1 MIWLD
6 AAPER
11 PVDATLMKNALAAV
25 LRVDTSAIEVVNDL
39 SQAQDKA
46 VLCIIHEGDGSDF
59 SQVVSIYVKEE
70 LTPPGLLEGGSQIA
84 NFAQTAILLP
94 NDESANPYSFVLAS
108 PSGWL
113 VNVLVDA
120 NQLDR
125 HDRYVIAACEGAPR
139 FAEGGNS

>member
-39 SQAQDKA
+39 SQAQDKT
-46 VLCIIHEGDGSDF
+46 VLCLIHEGDGSDF
-59 SQVVSIYVKEE
+59 SQLVSIYAKEE

-84 NFAQTAILLP
+84 RFVQTAMLLP
-94 NDESANPYSFVLAS
+94 DDESANPYSFVLAS
-108 PSGWL
+108 PSGSL

-120 NQLDR
+120 DELDQ
-125 HDRYVIAACEGAPR
+125 HDRYVIVANDGIPR
-139 FAEGGNS
+139 CAEGGNT

>member
-25 LRVDTSAIEVVNDL
+25 LRVDPSAIEVVNDL

-46 VLCIIHEGDGSDF
+46 VLCVIHEGDGSDF
-59 SQVVSIYVKEE
+59 SQLVSIYTKEE
-70 LTPPGLLEGGSQIA
+70 LTPPSLLEGGSQIA
-84 NFAQTAILLP
+84 RFVRMAMLLSD
-94 NDESANPYSFVLAS
+94 DESANPYSFVLAS
-108 PSGWL
+108 PSGSL

-120 NQLDR
+120 DELDQ
-125 HDRYVIAACEGAPR
+125 HDRYVIVANGGIPR
-139 FAEGGNS
+139 CAEGGNT